1 MIKVLAYEELSV
13 AVLDTAAPLDCPSL
27 MNSWSV
33 VKLERDNLSPPQI
46 SANRAEIGCVRPVG
60 GEGYAGV
67 AGPAAVHRAAAN
79 VDVVFE
85 VLNGREPISRH
96 EPATVRR

>member
-1 MIKVLAYEELSV
+1 VIKVLAYEKLSV

-46 SANRAEIGCVRPVG
+46 SANRAE
-60 GEGYAGV
+60 
-67 AGPAAVHRAAAN
+67 
-79 VDVVFE
+79 
-85 VLNGREPISRH
+85 
-96 EPATVRR
+96 